1 MVKILS
7 HEGIIKD
14 ARIFANEVLRP
25 KASVIDQKES
35 LPKSI
40 IKEMITRRFLLANLP
55 EEYGGLGLNPVHYGY
70 LTEEIGKACCST
82 RGLMTVQG
90 SLIGEVLYKW
100 GTKEQKSKWLL
111 PISRGEML
119 GAFALSE
126 PEIGTDAKGIRTN
139 YKRDGDDYVIN
150 GRKKWIS
157 FGEIADYFIV
167 IASDHKEITA
177 FIIERNLLGV
187 SIYPIKGMLAN
198 RAAHIAEI
206 EFKDVR
212 IPKRNVI
219 GKPGAGFSFIV
230 SSALDHGRY
239 SIAWAGVAVAAESL
253 DHMATYAKRRKQFG
267 RKIGEYQLVQRMIS
281 NAVANTHAAR
291 ALCINAGDLRSRNA
305 SNAVSETT
313 IAKYFTSRIAMK
325 IASDAVQ
332 VYGGAGCSNQH
343 PVERLF
349 REAKLLEIVEGTS
362 QIQQQII
369 ARYGLRSY
377 GKH

>member
-40 IKEMITRRFLLANLP
+40 IKEMTNRRFLLANLP

-126 PEIGTDAKGIRTN
+126 PEIGTDAKSIRTN
-139 YKRDGDDYVIN
+139 YKRDGDDYVVN

-167 IASDHKEITA
+167 IASDHKDITA

-206 EFKDVR
+206 EFKNVR

-253 DHMATYAKRRKQFG
+253 DHMATYAKKRKQFG

-291 ALCINAGDLRSRNA
+291 ALCINAGELRSRNA

>member
-40 IKEMITRRFLLANLP
+40 IKEMTNRRFLLANLP

-126 PEIGTDAKGIRTN
+126 PEIGTDAKSIRTN
-139 YKRDGDDYVIN
+139 YKRDGDDYVVN

-167 IASDHKEITA
+167 IASDHKDITA

-206 EFKDVR
+206 EFKNVR

-253 DHMATYAKRRKQFG
+253 DHMATYAKKRKQFG

-291 ALCINAGDLRSRNA
+291 ALCINAGELRSRNA

-369 ARYGLRSY
+369 ARYELRSY